1 MGRDNSSHGSQGR
14 GGGGRGDRSQGRQGR
29 FSRSRFNN
37 NKKTKTT
44 TQIEYKF
51 TPHTTSKTRR
61 ATFSTVKDHLVNK
74 IQRDFKGG
82 KDIADSLIAMQKVDL
97 SQYMPIMQ
105 TSTKKDDTARANEQK
120 QFDMIYRAKIEKFI
134 ERETDL
140 EQGMPKAY
148 SLIYSTYCT
157 TTMQTR
163 IEEHKDYEFTIKNDP
178 IKLLEAIQVLMQ
190 NPIVNEDHN
199 QKTTMDPELEVRH
212 NLFIQ
217 SKSKKVKQDFY
228 TEGQVLLIAHLMVEM
243 DHKAA
248 NAGGAAHFAQQYILQ
263 KGLKKFGQKGSD
275 AATKELKQLHDCVC
289 FEPISIADMSQSE
302 IRKSMEALMLLTE
315 KRDGTIKGRMVY
327 NGKPTREWLSRED
340 STSPT
345 VSLESLIITAVI
357 DAYEGHD
364 VMTADVPNAF
374 IQTVM
379 PQPTDGSDDWVCM
392 KITGVLVDLLCK
404 LDPTK
409 YGPYVVFEKGCKVL
423 YVLVLRAIYGMLV
436 ASLL

>member
-1 MGRDNSSHGSQGR
+1 MGRDNNSRGSQGR

-29 FSRSRFNN
+29 FNRSRFNN

-82 KDIADSLIAMQKVDL
+82 KDIADSLIAMQRVDL

-163 IEEHKDYEFTIKNDP
+163 IEEHKDYESTIKNDP

-190 NPIVNEDHN
+190 NPMRARYPFATMTDAFTKVLNYRQLEGQDLTDFYKERKDAFSVLKTMLGDRFLDGFVERTVEYQELTTDPEKDAMKKEAYEQWCAFLILRNSN
-199 QKTTMDPELEVRH
+199 QAKYGEVLRDLASQYSLDNDQYPRKTTKAVDCLSNHRH
-212 NLFIQ
+212 
-217 SKSKKVKQDFY
+217 D
-228 TEGQVLLIAHLMVEM
+228 
-243 DHKAA
+243 
-248 NAGGAAHFAQQYILQ
+248 NAG
-263 KGLKKFGQKGSD
+263 
-275 AATKELKQLHDCVC
+275 KQG
-289 FEPISIADMSQSE
+289 
-302 IRKSMEALMLLTE
+302 KN
-315 KRDGTIKGRMVY
+315 GR
-327 NGKPTREWLSRED
+327 GKD
-340 STSPT
+340 
-345 VSLESLIITAVI
+345 
-357 DAYEGHD
+357 
-364 VMTADVPNAF
+364 
-374 IQTVM
+374 
-379 PQPTDGSDDWVCM
+379 
-392 KITGVLVDLLCK
+392 
-404 LDPTK
+404 
-409 YGPYVVFEKGCKVL
+409 
-423 YVLVLRAIYGMLV
+423 
-436 ASLL
+436 